1 MTKRI
6 RNTQQLQEA
15 KEELEELKK
24 AKSKILQ
31 AQSYSIGGN
40 QINRASLKQ
49 ISDEISELERAID
62 QYETYGST
70 KRRIK
75 RVIPL

>member
-15 KEELEELKK
+15 KEELAELKK

-31 AQSYSIGGN
+31 AQSYSMGGN

-49 ISDEISELERAID
+49 ISDEISKLENAID
-62 QYETYGST
+62 NYETYGST